1 MKLHFLLI
9 FSLIGASL
17 GFSAEPPEV
26 RASIYSQ
33 FTLVVCNKNAPG
45 SEELARYYAKA
56 REIAPRN
63 VIVLDCPT
71 TEEIS
76 REDFIAKIHDPLRD
90 ALLTGGWWMPVRDQE
105 TGKQSLR
112 SEISILALMHGVPVK
127 IREERGVVAQGKT
140 TAASVDSELC
150 TLGQPGLTTE
160 GPLANPYYGSE
171 IPFHSA
177 NLPIML
183 VGRVDGPNADICRR
197 MVDDTIK
204 AEMEGLWG
212 QAYIDAGAGSGVS
225 AAWLETAA
233 AQLRRIGIPVMAD
246 PYSKPLPAFYPMGDP
261 ILYFGSGEEGIHGPF
276 LGKDRVLQPGAIACH
291 VHPGNGATL
300 RSSEASWA
308 GPLLAKGAA
317 SVLCSAY
324 ETPDELAHQ
333 LDLFTN
339 RLSRG
344 FSFIESAY
352 IAQQGVSWMNLA
364 IGDPLYT
371 PFPNLRSSL
380 DENQFHPR
388 NEFMPYQVLRVAYA
402 RWGEGKPFPERTLF
416 YKLELATA
424 KNPKPELLEHL
435 AISALE
441 TGDYDEARIQLKRA
455 EAAYTE
461 PRDKLRIKL
470 HEGEMYR
477 RQKDRLDAFKA
488 FRNAARDFSDLPESE
503 AAVEWM
509 NAAKGG

>member
-1 MKLHFLLI
+1 MKSSFLFI
-9 FSLIGASL
+9 FSFFGLAL
-17 GFSAEPPEV
+17 GFSAEPPAV
-26 RASIYSQ
+26 RASVYSQ

-45 SEELARYYAKA
+45 SEDLARYYASA
-56 REIAPRN
+56 REIASRN

-76 REDFIAKIHDPLRD
+76 RKDFVAKIHDPLRD
-90 ALLTGGWWMPVRDQE
+90 ALLAGGWWMPTRDAE

-112 SEISILALMHGVPVK
+112 SEIKVLALMHGVPVK
-127 IREERGVVAQGKT
+127 IREEKFVTDSGKIS
-140 TAASVDSELC
+140 AASVDSELC

-171 IPFHSA
+171 VPFHSA

-183 VGRVDGPNADICRR
+183 VGRVDGPNAKICRR
-197 MVDDTIK
+197 MIDDTIK
-204 AEMEGLWG
+204 AEVGGLWG
-212 QAYIDAGAGSGVS
+212 QAYVDSGAGSGVS
-225 AAWLETAA
+225 QAWLDSAT

-246 PYSKPLPAFYPMGDP
+246 SYRDPLPTMYPMGDP
-261 ILYFGSGEEGIHGPF
+261 ILYYGSGHEMTHGPF
-276 LGKDRVLQPGAIACH
+276 LKRGIVLQPGAVACH
-291 VHPGNGATL
+291 VHPRNGATL
-300 RSSEASWA
+300 RSSEEHWA
-308 GPLLAKGAA
+308 GPLLARGAS
-317 SVLCSAY
+317 SVLCNAY

-339 RLSRG
+339 RLTRG
-344 FSFIESAY
+344 FTFIESAY
-352 IAQQGVSWMNLA
+352 IAQQGVSWTNLA
-364 IGDPLYT
+364 IGDPLYV
-371 PFPNLRSSL
+371 PFPNLRNSL
-380 DENQFHPR
+380 DQSQFHQ
-388 NEFMPYQVLRVAYA
+388 ESEAMPYQVLRVAYA
-402 RWGEGKPFPERTLF
+402 RWGEGNPFPERTLF

-424 KNPKPELLEHL
+424 KNPKPELFEHL
-435 AISALE
+435 ALSALE

-461 PRDKLRIKL
+461 PRDKLRMKL

-488 FRNAARDFSDLPESE
+488 FRNAAQEFPDLPESE

-509 NAAKGG
+509 NTVKGG